1 MSNHFVFIE
10 DCKNDTIRIIKE
22 INNKIEKL
30 EDIYKEYLQEATQKE
45 EHMMTLDILFF
56 QIQLTKKDIDN
67 YASLFNSF
75 LSTVYGQYYKLY
87 TKITHS
93 LNNVNVNVNVNVNE
107 VFNDTPVMYDFNP
120 YDDINEKKYSWD
132 EITKVHDII
141 ITIINLINLYI
152 SRQKFTVED
161 DQVRIK
167 RGININHLVYQK
179 KHDIEVLSQEIK
191 LFDNILISYYDYQ
204 KKFLRRLMLKL
215 KLLFIQIDTDIQFET
230 VTYKNDLVDENKR
243 NDKLEKI
250 LLSEL
255 DITQSPIKRKPNI
268 NVNVFTTFF
277 SFLLRKTMWLICIR

>member
-1 MSNHFVFIE
+1 MSNQFVFIE

-45 EHMMTLDILFF
+45 DHMMTLDILFF
-56 QIQLTKKDIDN
+56 QIQLTKKDINN
-67 YASLFNSF
+67 YTCLFNSF
-75 LSTVYGQYYKLY
+75 LSTMYGQYYKLY
-87 TKITHS
+87 TKIIHCI
-93 LNNVNVNVNVNVNE
+93 NGVNVKD
-107 VFNDTPVMYDFNP
+107 VFNDTPIVYDFNP
-120 YDDINEKKYSWD
+120 YDDINEKKYSWE
-132 EITKVHDII
+132 EITKVHDVI

-161 DQVRIK
+161 DQIRIK

-191 LFDNILISYYDYQ
+191 LFDNILNSYYDYQ
-204 KKFLRRLMLKL
+204 KKFLRRIMLKL
-215 KLLFIQIDTDIQFET
+215 KLLFLQIDTDIQFET
-230 VTYKNDLVDENKR
+230 VTYNGDILDENKR

-255 DITQSPIKRKPNI
+255 DITQSPIRRKPNI
-268 NVNVFTTFF
+268 NVFTTLF
-277 SFLLRKTMWLICIR
+277 SFLLKKTLWLICIR

>member
-1 MSNHFVFIE
+1 MSNQFVFIE

-56 QIQLTKKDIDN
+56 QIQLTKKDISN
-67 YASLFNSF
+67 YICLFDSF

-87 TKITHS
+87 TKIIHS
-93 LNNVNVNVNVNVNE
+93 LNDINVNDI
-107 VFNDTPVMYDFNP
+107 FNDTPVVYDFVP
-120 YDDINEKKYSWD
+120 YDDIHEKKYSWE
-132 EITKVHDII
+132 EITKVHDVI

-161 DQVRIK
+161 DQVRIT

-204 KKFLRRLMLKL
+204 KKFLRRMMLKL
-215 KLLFIQIDTDIQFET
+215 KLLFLQIDSDIQFET
-230 VTYKNDLVDENKR
+230 VTYNNDTTGEHNR
-243 NDKLEKI
+243 SDKLEKI
-250 LLSEL
+250 ILSEL
-255 DITQSPIKRKPNI
+255 DITQSPIRRKPNVSV
-268 NVNVFTTFF
+268 NVNVFATFF
-277 SFLLRKTMWLICIR
+277 SFLLKKTLWLICIR

>member
-1 MSNHFVFIE
+1 MSNQFVFIE

-67 YASLFNSF
+67 YTSLFNSF

-93 LNNVNVNVNVNVNE
+93 LNNVNVNDI
-107 VFNDTPVMYDFNP
+107 FNDTPVMYNFNP
-120 YDDINEKKYSWD
+120 YDDINEKKYSWE
-132 EITKVHDII
+132 EITKVHDVI

-161 DQVRIK
+161 DQVRIR

-268 NVNVFTTFF
+268 NENVFTVMYTFF
-277 SFLLRKTMWLICIR
+277 FKKIAWLICIR